1 MAVEGL
7 PALILRIPQIDQQ
20 SLPAL
25 AVQSAAKPAAWPAP
39 QRNTKKTI
47 KILEGEVLRQQKFIT
62 RYWKASFRERMRFY
76 TNKQKLIVCL
86 LFLISEIYRI
96 VCVR

>member
-62 RYWKASFRERMRFY
+62 RYWNASFG
-76 TNKQKLIVCL
+76 
-86 LFLISEIYRI
+86 
-96 VCVR
+96 